1 MLSVGPIND
10 SSLRVG
16 GGGRRRFS
24 RSYLEITWFSGGTGV
39 DQSSLTEHKGR
50 PLEN

>member
-10 SSLRVG
+10 SSLRVEG
-16 GGGRRRFS
+16 GRFS
-24 RSYLEITWFSGGTGV
+24 RSYLEITWFSGETGV

-50 PLEN
+50 PIEN

>member
-16 GGGRRRFS
+16 GGRRLS

-50 PLEN
+50 PIEN

>member
-16 GGGRRRFS
+16 GGGRRFS

-50 PLEN
+50 PIEN

>member
-1 MLSVGPIND
+1 MLSMGPIND

-16 GGGRRRFS
+16 GGRRFS

-50 PLEN
+50 PIEN

>member
-10 SSLRVG
+10 FSQRTG
-16 GGGRRRFS
+16 GGRFS
-24 RSYLEITWFSGGTGV
+24 RSYLGITWFSRGTGV

-50 PLEN
+50 PIEN